1 MNISRFLLHCAFW
14 VWVFAFFS
22 VLPIAS
28 GLELGKTLWLNLLY
42 LPIDLLL
49 VYFCLYVLIP
59 NYLPR
64 KKYVHFLVG
73 WSLAVLVA
81 NAFSLLMDYTL
92 TKYLFSF
99 VPKSIIYRIF
109 TSQLILFMISGLAI
123 ALKILRYNYEIQ
135 LKQTNLELKLK
146 ISEIRMLKAQ
156 INPHFIFNTLNNIDT
171 LIFQNKD
178 KASTSIMQLS
188 EIMRYTLYKAP
199 QSLVMLHEELDML
212 RNYLELSKIRYREP
226 GFIHYNF
233 DCERRNLSIS
243 PLILIVYIENA
254 IKHSDNQGSMPTVRI
269 NIQTIGNRLV
279 FDSWNRVAPNSLVE
293 NEEKGLGLKNA
304 AKRLELLYPER
315 HSLKTTMFAGEFVVN
330 LILEL
335 C

>member
-1 MNISRFLLHCAFW
+1 MNISRFLLHSAFW
-14 VWVFAFFS
+14 IWVFAFFS

-28 GLELGKTLWLNLLY
+28 GLELGMTLGLNLLY

-59 NYLPR
+59 NYLPK
-64 KKYVHFLVG
+64 KKYVHFLLG
-73 WSLAVLVA
+73 WSFAILVA
-81 NAFSLLMDYTL
+81 NAFSLLMDYTI
-92 TKYLFSF
+92 TKYLFNF
-99 VPKSIIYRIF
+99 VPKSTIYRIF
-109 TSQLILFMISGLAI
+109 SSQVILFMISGLAI

-135 LKQTNLELKLK
+135 LRQTNLELKLK

-199 QSLVMLHEELDML
+199 QSLVLLEDELAMLK
-212 RNYLELSKIRYREP
+212 NYLELSRIRYREP
-226 GFIHYNF
+226 GFIEYSF
-233 DCERRNLSIS
+233 DCGQQNLSIS
-243 PLILIVYIENA
+243 PLILIVYVENA
-254 IKHSDNQGSMPTVRI
+254 IKHSDNQGNMPTVRI
-269 NIQTIGNRLV
+269 SIHTVGSRLV
-279 FDSWNRVAPNSLVE
+279 FDSWNRIAPNCLVE
-293 NEEKGLGLKNA
+293 SEEKGVGLKNA
-304 AKRLELLYPER
+304 SKRLELLYPER
-315 HSLKTTMFAGEFVVN
+315 YSLKTNMFADEFVVN